1 MCYLAQSFN
10 ERRAKNRAKLL
21 CASRASMAQ
30 ATQSKTNYQFGPFLV
45 DAGSHELRKH
55 GIRIKLQD
63 LPFQMLLAL
72 IQRPGDLVSREELRR
87 LLWPDG
93 TFVDFDHG
101 ISSAVNKLR
110 AALSDSAR
118 HPHYIETAGRRG
130 YRFLYPVK
138 QVAKAFPPTPA
149 ARVASSRRIPW
160 ILAVA
165 LSVVLLASA
174 ATFIWLRHS
183 AAQDPEIHS
192 IAVLPLK
199 NLSSDSEEE
208 YFSEGLTDELITRL
222 ASLQGLRVI
231 SRTSAM
237 QYKDST
243 KSLPQIAKELNVD
256 AVVEGS
262 VLKAGGRVRIT
273 AQLIEASNDRHIWAE
288 SYERDQ
294 RDVLTLQNEVT
305 RDIATKIKLNVEP
318 DARRRLAT
326 ARQLDPIAHEEYLQG
341 RYFWSKRT
349 PRDFQQAIRHFEAS
363 IAHDPAYA
371 PAYAGLADCY
381 ALLGGYSITPQN
393 QNIPQARS
401 AALKAL
407 ELDPDLAEAHTS
419 LALIAQNY
427 DWDWTTAGKEYRRAI
442 QLDPNYATAHQWY
455 AEHLGYLG
463 RFEEAE
469 MEFQRARELD
479 PLSPVVGTD
488 YAVMLY
494 YARKYDKSIEQFRA
508 VLARNPEFARAHVI
522 ILPYVEK
529 GMYLEA
535 AADVLKMEPQYPS
548 PWGAGNLAYIYGRAG
563 LAEKAKAEN
572 RRLLAEMR
580 AGTDDQIDPGPEIY
594 AAIGLGDKER
604 AFAGF
609 KRALVQHSNVLTY
622 LKVNPAFDSLRGD
635 PRFDDLMRRVGLT
648 Q

>member
-1 MCYLAQSFN
+1 MQSLAVGGQNSAKIFALLGSFLVLAQSV
-10 ERRAKNRAKLL
+10 
-21 CASRASMAQ
+21 
-30 ATQSKTNYQFGPFLV
+30 QSEISYQFGAFTV
-45 DAGSHELRKH
+45 DVNAAELRKH

-63 LPFQMLLAL
+63 LPFQVLLAL
-72 IQRPGDLVSREELRR
+72 IRRPGDLVSREELRKR
-87 LLWPDG
+87 LWPDG

-118 HPHYIETAGRRG
+118 HPHYIETVGRRG

-138 QVAKAFPPTPA
+138 QVATAVPSIPVTI
-149 ARVASSRRIPW
+149 SSSQRRTQ
-160 ILAVA
+160 ILAAA
-165 LSVVLLASA
+165 LAVVLLASLT
-174 ATFIWLRHS
+174 TFIWVRQS
-183 AAQDPEIHS
+183 ASQTRQIRS

-199 NLSSDSEEE
+199 NLSNDSEEE
-208 YFSEGLTDELITRL
+208 YFSQGLTDELIARL

-231 SRTSAM
+231 SRTSTM

-243 KSLPQIAKELNVD
+243 KSLPEIAKELNVD

-262 VLKAGGRVRIT
+262 VLKAGTRVRIT

-294 RDVLTLQNEVT
+294 RDVLSLQNEVT
-305 RDIATKIKLNVEP
+305 RDIATKIKLNVDPE
-318 DARRRLAT
+318 ARRRLAT
-326 ARQLDPIAHEEYLQG
+326 ARPVDPIAHEEYLQG

-349 PRDFQQAIRHFEAS
+349 SSDFEQAIRHFEAS

-393 QNIPQARS
+393 QMIPQARS

-442 QLDPNYATAHQWY
+442 ELDPNYSTAHQWY

-469 MEFQRARELD
+469 AEFQRARELD

-488 YAVMLY
+488 YGVMLY
-494 YARKYDKSIEQFRA
+494 YARKYDKSIKQLRA

-535 AADVLKMEPQYPS
+535 AAEVVKMEPQYPS

-563 LAEKAKAEN
+563 LTEKAKAEN

-580 AGTDDQIDPGPEIY
+580 AGTRDQIDPGPEIY

-609 KRALVQHSNVLTY
+609 KTALAQHSNVLTY
-622 LKVNPAFDSLRGD
+622 LKVNPAFDPLRRD
-635 PRFDDLMRRVGLT
+635 PRFTELMRRVGLSH
-648 Q
+648 